1 MKRESIFLWK
11 VVFGTAAVIVVAS
24 LLFFNFNNFATWA
37 ALNNPFQGQW
47 AVVQLLDGEILYGH
61 LSGVSGETIG
71 LTDVYLLDKVTPE
84 SPATAAPTTPSAVSS
99 STDLSVMGGVTPQ
112 PSAAQSTLIP
122 VADTPQ
128 LFIDRSSVLYFK
140 FVSAADPALPYLH

>member
-1 MKRESIFLWK
+1 
-11 VVFGTAAVIVVAS
+11 
-24 LLFFNFNNFATWA
+24 
-37 ALNNPFQGQW
+37 
-47 AVVQLLDGEILYGH
+47 
-61 LSGVSGETIG
+61 
-71 LTDVYLLDKVTPE
+71 
-84 SPATAAPTTPSAVSS
+84 
-99 STDLSVMGGVTPQ
+99 MGGVTPQ